1 MSMTHFI
8 QPARCRA
15 QRRSRGFGLLQVMLL
30 IAVVAGLATMGY
42 MQWRERS
49 AINSARQER
58 QALTQA
64 DRAIMTY
71 ASVFGS
77 LPCPDVDRDGLQ
89 DCGVTDQK
97 GWLPSVTL
105 SLAGADPGVGVGQ
118 LRYLVQRGGGGN
130 DLTLLTDSWRPLEY
144 DTTGRTFAA
153 MRETPPGG
161 TYQAG
166 IMTLADLCQ
175 RIDTGRSTAHAPGM
189 AEVRA
194 ATVRT
199 VAYALVHPGNDD
211 ADGNNSPFDGVN
223 ASADPAVE
231 DPARRPLLSA
241 YNDIVLEKSYLSLFL
256 GFHCQPLID
265 SINTVALAHDV
276 VEQVDELKEGNIESA
291 KQSIAFAA
299 VAAGITAI
307 ETTATVLEGISEA
320 GNAAA
325 AWALCAA
332 TLGLAVNA
340 CAAAPQHT
348 AAIVLTGVSIGLNA
362 ASIIANVA
370 AAVMA
375 GNALALA
382 DSSVDAS
389 TLTCPS
395 ADYSQALAAAKA
407 EEIDASNDRDA
418 IAAELVN
425 KRNELTAANN
435 ARADA
440 INTLALR
447 IRQPGTSS
455 TIDNRLLPLLQAAD
469 SWETHSFAVDGAT
482 RRRDNYQNAVNN
494 WNAQI
499 ATYADMITNRATLLA
514 QLHAEIA
521 QLDGQIAQLN
531 EDIAALNLQ
540 IGAATP
546 SAARDL
552 LLHQRDLLMQPRM
565 EKTSQRALLSDAV
578 ELQKQ
583 YDEAVAARNTAQ
595 ANLTTAQNDLTMA
608 QANLSAS
615 QAAYQTTYNNLRNAG
630 RYTIVIG
637 GGPATVAGCSSTV
650 TGVCQ
655 AGDVNNSDAIRDAIH
670 ELMGPSSTSPHPDS
684 KYLLPIK
691 IQRTITALEGQLS
704 EANKRVTDAQNL
716 VTRLEGLAGSPPPCN
731 ITGRGVTPMP
741 PATSMGILIQV
752 DQKGG
757 IR

>member
-1 MSMTHFI
+1 MTHSTH
-8 QPARCRA
+8 PASRRA
-15 QRRSRGFGLLQVMLL
+15 HRRLRGFGLLQVLLL
-30 IAVVAGLATMGY
+30 ISVVAGLASMGY
-42 MQWRERS
+42 LQWRERS

-58 QALTQA
+58 QALAQA

-71 ASVFGS
+71 ASVTGT

-89 DCGVTDQK
+89 DCGAGDQK
-97 GWLPSVTL
+97 GWLPSLTL
-105 SLAGADPGVGVGQ
+105 SLAGADPGVDVGQ
-118 LRYLVQRGGGGN
+118 LRYLVQRGGGSN
-130 DLTLLTDSWRPLEY
+130 DLTLLSDSWRPLEY

-153 MRETPPGG
+153 MRETTASGG
-161 TYQAG
+161 TYQAN
-166 IMTLADLCQ
+166 ILTLTDLCQ
-175 RIDTGRSTAHAPGM
+175 RLEIGRNTSYTAGM

-194 ATVRT
+194 PTVRT

-241 YNDIVLEKSYLSLFL
+241 YNDIVLEKSYLSLFI

-276 VEQVDELKEGNIESA
+276 VEQVDELREGNIESA

-299 VAAGITAI
+299 LSAGITAI
-307 ETTATVLEGISEA
+307 ETTATVLEGVSEA
-320 GNAAA
+320 GNAAV

-362 ASIIANVA
+362 ASIAANIA

-395 ADYSQALAAAKA
+395 ADYSQALAAARA
-407 EEIDASNDRDA
+407 EVTDATNDRNA
-418 IAAELVN
+418 IAAELAT
-425 KRNELTAANN
+425 KRIELTAANL
-435 ARADA
+435 ARDAA
-440 INTLALR
+440 INTLGLR
-447 IRQPGTSS
+447 IRQPGSSS
-455 TIDNRLLPLLQAAD
+455 TIDDRLLPLLVAAD
-469 SWETHSFAVDGAT
+469 SWETSSFAVDGAT
-482 RRRDNYQNAVNN
+482 RRRNNYQDAVNN

-499 ATYADMITNRATLLA
+499 ATYANMIANRTTMLA
-514 QLHAEIA
+514 QLDTE
-521 QLDGQIAQLN
+521 
-531 EDIAALNLQ
+531 IAALDLQ
-540 IGAATP
+540 IAAATTP
-546 SAARDL
+546 AAREPL
-552 LLHQRDLLMQPRM
+552 QKLRM
-565 EKTSQRALLSDAV
+565 EKSSQRMLLSDPV

-583 YDEAVAARNTAQ
+583 YDDAVTARNTAQ
-595 ANLTTAQNDLTMA
+595 SNLTAAQNDLTTA
-608 QANLSAS
+608 QANLSTA
-615 QAAYQTTYNNLRNAG
+615 QAAYQTAYNNLRNAG

-637 GGPATVAGCSSTV
+637 GGPATVIGCSSTIA
-650 TGVCQ
+650 GVCQ
-655 AGDVNNSDAIRDAIH
+655 SGDINNTDAIRDAIH
-670 ELMGPSSTSPHPDS
+670 DLMGTSSTSPNPDS

-691 IQRTITALEGQLS
+691 IRRIITALEGQLGHA
-704 EANKRVTDAQNL
+704 ETRITDAQSL
-716 VTRLEGLAGSPPPCN
+716 VTRLENLAASPAPCN

-741 PATSMGILIQV
+741 PDMSMDILIQV

>member
-1 MSMTHFI
+1 M
-8 QPARCRA
+8 
-15 QRRSRGFGLLQVMLL
+15 LQVLLL
-30 IAVVAGLATMGY
+30 ISVVAGLATMGY
-42 MQWRERS
+42 LQWRERS

-58 QALTQA
+58 QALAQA

-71 ASVFGS
+71 ASVTGR

-89 DCGVTDQK
+89 DCGAGDQK

-105 SLAGADPGVGVGQ
+105 SLAGADPGVDVGQ
-118 LRYLVQRGGGGN
+118 LRYLVQRGGGDN
-130 DLTLLTDSWRPLEY
+130 DLTLLSDSWRPLEY

-153 MRETPPGG
+153 MRETPAAG
-161 TYQAG
+161 TYQAN
-166 IMTLADLCQ
+166 ILTLTDLCQ
-175 RIDTGRSTAHAPGM
+175 RLEVGRKKAYAAGM

-194 ATVRT
+194 PTVRT

-241 YNDIVLEKSYLSLFL
+241 YNDIVLEKSYLSLFI

-276 VEQVDELKEGNIESA
+276 VEQVADLREGNIESA

-299 VAAGITAI
+299 LSAGITAI
-307 ETTATVLEGISEA
+307 ETTATVLEGVSEA
-320 GNAAA
+320 GNAAF

-362 ASIIANVA
+362 ASIAANIV

-395 ADYSQALAAAKA
+395 ADYTAAINAATA
-407 EEIDASNDRDA
+407 ERTEAIADRNA
-418 IAAELVN
+418 IAAELAN
-425 KRNELTAANN
+425 KRIELTAANL
-435 ARADA
+435 ARDSA
-440 INTLALR
+440 INTLGAR
-447 IRQPGTSS
+447 IRQPGSS
-455 TIDNRLLPLLQAAD
+455 SSIDDRLLPLLAAAD
-469 SWETHSFAVDGAT
+469 SWGTSSFAVDGAT
-482 RRRDNYQNAVNN
+482 RRRDNYQDAVNN

-499 ATYADMITNRATLLA
+499 ATYANMIANRTAMLALLDT
-514 QLHAEIA
+514 E
-521 QLDGQIAQLN
+521 
-531 EDIAALNLQ
+531 IAALDLQ
-540 IGAATP
+540 IAAATTP
-546 SAARDL
+546 ATREPLQKLRLETS
-552 LLHQRDLLMQPRM
+552 
-565 EKTSQRALLSDAV
+565 SQRMLLSDPV

-583 YDEAVAARNTAQ
+583 YDDAVTARNTAQ
-595 ANLTTAQNDLTMA
+595 ANLTAAQNDLTTA
-608 QANLSAS
+608 QANLSAA
-615 QAAYQTTYNNLRNAG
+615 QTAYQTAYNNLRNAG
-630 RYTIVIG
+630 RYNIVIG
-637 GGPATVAGCSSTV
+637 LVTVIGCSSTV
-650 TGVCQ
+650 SGVCQ
-655 AGDVNNSDAIRDAIH
+655 PGDVNNTDAIRDAIH
-670 ELMGPSSTSPHPDS
+670 DLMGTSSTRPNPDS

-691 IQRTITALEGQLS
+691 IQRTITALEGQLGQ
-704 EANKRVTDAQNL
+704 ANTRVTEAQNL
-716 VTRLEGLAGSPPPCN
+716 LTRLQNLAASPPPCN

-741 PATSMGILIQV
+741 PDMSMDILIQV

>member
-1 MSMTHFI
+1 M
-8 QPARCRA
+8 
-15 QRRSRGFGLLQVMLL
+15 LLL
-30 IAVVAGLATMGY
+30 IAVVAGLAAMGY

-64 DRAIMTY
+64 DRAIITY
-71 ASVFGS
+71 ASVAAR
-77 LPCPDVDRDGLQ
+77 LPCPDVDRDGLE
-89 DCGVTDQK
+89 DCGVGDQK

-118 LRYLVQRGGGGN
+118 LRYLVQRGGGEN

-144 DTTGRTFAA
+144 DDTGRTFAA
-153 MRETPPGG
+153 MRDTPPAG

-166 IMTLADLCQ
+166 ITTLADLCQ

-241 YNDIVLEKSYLSLFL
+241 YNDIVLEKSYLSLFI

-299 VAAGITAI
+299 IAAGITAI
-307 ETTATVLEGISEA
+307 ETTATVLEGVSEA

-382 DSSVDAS
+382 DSTVDAS

-395 ADYSQALAAAKA
+395 ADYSQALAAARA
-407 EEIDASNDRDA
+407 EVTDATNDRNA
-418 IAAELVN
+418 IAAELAA
-425 KRNELTAANN
+425 KRNELVAANI
-435 ARADA
+435 ARTNA
-440 INTLALR
+440 INTLGLSV
-447 IRQPGTSS
+447 RQPGTSS
-455 TIDNRLLPLLQAAD
+455 NIDDRVLPLLTAAD
-469 SWETHSFAVDGAT
+469 SWETYSFAVDAAT
-482 RRRDNYQNAVNN
+482 RRRDNYQTSVNN

-499 ATYADMITNRATLLA
+499 ATYANMIANRSTMLT
-514 QLHAEIA
+514 QLDAEIA
-521 QLDGQIAQLN
+521 ALDLQIA
-531 EDIAALNLQ
+531 AAPTPAAKEPLQ
-540 IGAATP
+540 
-546 SAARDL
+546 RL
-552 LLHQRDLLMQPRM
+552 RM
-565 EKTSQRALLSDAV
+565 EKTAQRALLSDPV

-583 YDEAVAARNTAQ
+583 YDDAVTARNTAQ
-595 ANLTTAQNDLTMA
+595 SNLAAAQNDLTTA

-615 QAAYQTTYNNLRNAG
+615 QTAYQTAYNNLRNAG

-637 GGPATVAGCSSTV
+637 GGPTTVVGCSSTV
-650 TGVCQ
+650 AGVCQ
-655 AGDVNNSDAIRDAIH
+655 PGDVNNSNAIRDAIH
-670 ELMGPSSTSPHPDS
+670 DLMGPSSTSPHPDS

>member
-1 MSMTHFI
+1 MASAFIPMLMTNLI
-8 QPARCRA
+8 APAPRRA
-15 QRRSRGFGLLQVMLL
+15 LDRSRGFGLLQVLLL
-30 IAVVAGLATMGY
+30 ISVVAGLATMGY
-42 MQWRERS
+42 LQWRERS

-58 QALTQA
+58 QALAQA

-71 ASVFGS
+71 ASVTGT

-89 DCGVTDQK
+89 DCGAGDQK
-97 GWLPSVTL
+97 GWLPSLTL
-105 SLAGADPGVGVGQ
+105 SLAGADPGVDVGQ
-118 LRYLVQRGGGGN
+118 LRYLVQRGGGEN
-130 DLTLLTDSWRPLEY
+130 DLTVLTDSWRPLEY
-144 DTTGRTFAA
+144 NTAGRTFAS
-153 MRETPPGG
+153 MRETPAAG
-161 TYQAG
+161 TYQAN
-166 IMTLADLCQ
+166 ILTLTDLCQ
-175 RIDTGRSTAHAPGM
+175 RLETGRTTPYAAGM

-194 ATVRT
+194 PTVRT

-241 YNDIVLEKSYLSLFL
+241 YNDIVLEKSYLSLFI

-276 VEQVDELKEGNIESA
+276 VEQVDELREGNIESA

-299 VAAGITAI
+299 LAAGITAI
-307 ETTATVLEGISEA
+307 ETTATVLEGVSEA
-320 GNAAA
+320 GNAAL
-325 AWALCAA
+325 AWATCAA

-362 ASIIANVA
+362 VSIAANIA

-395 ADYSQALAAAKA
+395 ADYTQALAAARA
-407 EEIDASNDRDA
+407 EVTDATNDRNA
-418 IAAELVN
+418 IAAELAT
-425 KRNELTAANN
+425 KRIELTAADL
-435 ARADA
+435 ARTAA
-440 INTLALR
+440 INTLVARL
-447 IRQPGTSS
+447 RQPGSS
-455 TIDNRLLPLLQAAD
+455 SNIDDRVPPLLVAAD
-469 SWETHSFAVDGAT
+469 SWETNSFAVDGAT
-482 RRRDNYQNAVNN
+482 RRRNNYQDAVNN

-499 ATYADMITNRATLLA
+499 ATYANMIANRTTMLA
-514 QLHAEIA
+514 QLDAEIDA
-521 QLDGQIAQLN
+521 LDLQIA
-531 EDIAALNLQ
+531 
-540 IGAATP
+540 AATTP
-546 SAARDL
+546 AAREPL
-552 LLHQRDLLMQPRM
+552 QKLRM
-565 EKTSQRALLSDAV
+565 EKSSQRMLLSDPV

-583 YDEAVAARNTAQ
+583 YDDAVTARNTAQ
-595 ANLTTAQNDLTMA
+595 SNLTAAQNDLTTA
-608 QANLSAS
+608 QANLSAA
-615 QAAYQTTYNNLRNAG
+615 QTAYQTAYNNLRNAG
-630 RYTIVIG
+630 RYTILIG
-637 GGPATVAGCSSTV
+637 GGPATVIGCSSTV
-650 TGVCQ
+650 SGVCQ
-655 AGDVNNSDAIRDAIH
+655 PGDFNNTDAIRDAIH
-670 ELMGPSSTSPHPDS
+670 DLMGASSTSPHPDS

-691 IQRTITALEGQLS
+691 IRRIITALEGQLGHA
-704 EANKRVTDAQNL
+704 ETRIIDAQSL
-716 VTRLEGLAGSPPPCN
+716 VTRLENLAASPAPCN

-741 PATSMGILIQV
+741 PEMSMEILIQV

>member
-1 MSMTHFI
+1 M
-8 QPARCRA
+8 
-15 QRRSRGFGLLQVMLL
+15 RSRGFGLLQVLLL
-30 IAVVAGLATMGY
+30 IAVVAGLAAMGY

-64 DRAIMTY
+64 DRAIITY
-71 ASVFGS
+71 ASVAAR
-77 LPCPDVDRDGLQ
+77 LPCPDVDRDGLE
-89 DCGVTDQK
+89 DCGVGDQK

-118 LRYLVQRGGGGN
+118 LRYLVQRGGGEN

-144 DTTGRTFAA
+144 DDTGRTFAA
-153 MRETPPGG
+153 MRDTPPAG

-166 IMTLADLCQ
+166 ITTLADLCQ

-241 YNDIVLEKSYLSLFL
+241 YNDIVLEKSYLSLFI

-307 ETTATVLEGISEA
+307 ETTATVLEGVSEA
-320 GNAAA
+320 GNAAV

-395 ADYSQALAAAKA
+395 ADYSQALAAARA
-407 EEIDASNDRDA
+407 EVTDAINDRNA
-418 IAAELVN
+418 IAAELAA
-425 KRNELTAANN
+425 KRNELTAANI
-435 ARADA
+435 ARTNA
-440 INTLALR
+440 INTLVLR

-455 TIDNRLLPLLQAAD
+455 NIDDRVLPLLTAAD
-469 SWETHSFAVDGAT
+469 SWETYSFAVDAAT
-482 RRRDNYQNAVNN
+482 RRRDNYQTSVNN

-499 ATYADMITNRATLLA
+499 ATYANMIANRSTMLT
-514 QLHAEIA
+514 QLDAEIA
-521 QLDGQIAQLN
+521 ALDLQIA
-531 EDIAALNLQ
+531 AAPTPAAKEPLQ
-540 IGAATP
+540 
-546 SAARDL
+546 R
-552 LLHQRDLLMQPRM
+552 QRM
-565 EKTSQRALLSDAV
+565 EKTAQRALLSDPV

-583 YDEAVAARNTAQ
+583 YDDAVTARNTAQ
-595 ANLTTAQNDLTMA
+595 SNLTAAQNDLTTA
-608 QANLSAS
+608 QANLSAW
-615 QAAYQTTYNNLRNAG
+615 QAAYQTAYNNLRNAG

-637 GGPATVAGCSSTV
+637 GGPGTVVGCSSTV
-650 TGVCQ
+650 AGVCQ
-655 AGDVNNSDAIRDAIH
+655 TGDVNNSDAIRDAIH
-670 ELMGPSSTSPHPDS
+670 DLMGSSSTSPHPDS